1 MPAVFRCF
9 FLAMQPSL
17 AMVICDLWD
26 SPTIKRKS
34 ERWMVHVP
42 IMVSHIQ
49 ESTDYFG
56 GWGLPHYAMSFFFEG
71 LWMFIFTKDPWWN
84 RIETTGSW
92 APGQWMPTLRLGA
105 SGGDEIPP
113 VYFWG
118 LSPGLPSHD
127 HKWRPS
133 HGDITSWMTFFQ

>member
-56 GWGLPHYAMSFFFEG
+56 GWGLPHYAMSFFLRVCG
-71 LWMFIFTKDPWWN
+71 CLSSQKIHD
-84 RIETTGSW
+84 ETELKRREAGRQASEC
-92 APGQWMPTLRLGA
+92 QLYDLVLQVEMRFHRCI
-105 SGGDEIPP
+105 SGG
-113 VYFWG
+113 
-118 LSPGLPSHD
+118 
-127 HKWRPS
+127 
-133 HGDITSWMTFFQ
+133 